1 MPTTYHCPSHIR
13 AMLANGQRKAGIR
26 LAQAWRD
33 SLQPILKDG
42 DEVEMPDLG
51 SGKLGTANKYPRRP
65 RCVSGANRPR

>member
-1 MPTTYHCPSHIR
+1 MSTTYHCPSHIR

-26 LAQAWRD
+26 LAQAWRQ

-42 DEVEMPDLG
+42 DEVVMPDGLDNL
-51 SGKLGTANKYPRRP
+51 STSPKYPRRP